1 MKVMRKNFVTMIVVI
16 LLALSLACSLAPRL
30 GDQTVAPKSVEATE
44 TSVMPVP
51 SPTMTPRPMPSPT
64 PTAASPVCVTSGQV
78 APLANVS
85 FDAYPAAILDYL
97 NSGATPDQLE
107 TALVDAAV
115 ANRPV
120 AVLDADLNA
129 DGKLDLAVSI
139 FNPAS
144 SLVTPESTLLV
155 YLCEANEYTL
165 AFQQTEDTG
174 AILWHFRDL
183 DADGMAE
190 LIFSRSQCGAHT
202 CFETYHILSWSPGGI
217 QDTVLE
223 GSNELP
229 YPVLELQDPDGDR
242 RFDILITGSGFGSV
256 GAGPQ
261 RPKTVVY
268 AYIPEQSGWARYDTI
283 LGKSNYRIHVLQD
296 AEIAARDG
304 DYTAATD
311 LYQRVIEDPN
321 LLDWVSPEEERADLS
336 AYAEFKLV
344 VMHTALDQPDRAK
357 ESFNRMGESI
367 AASAPQSGYV
377 DLAQTFLSAYDTSG
391 LQAGCSAVESY
402 AEANVEAILLPL
414 NSFGYGNP
422 GYTAADLCPYR

>member
-1 MKVMRKNFVTMIVVI
+1 
-16 LLALSLACSLAPRL
+16 
-30 GDQTVAPKSVEATE
+30 
-44 TSVMPVP
+44 
-51 SPTMTPRPMPSPT
+51 
-64 PTAASPVCVTSGQV
+64 
-78 APLANVS
+78 
-85 FDAYPAAILDYL
+85 
-97 NSGATPDQLE
+97 
-107 TALVDAAV
+107 
-115 ANRPV
+115 
-120 AVLDADLNA
+120 
-129 DGKLDLAVSI
+129 
-139 FNPAS
+139 
-144 SLVTPESTLLV
+144 
-155 YLCEANEYTL
+155 
-165 AFQQTEDTG
+165 
-174 AILWHFRDL
+174 
-183 DADGMAE
+183 
-190 LIFSRSQCGAHT
+190 
-202 CFETYHILSWSPGGI
+202 
-217 QDTVLE
+217 VLE

-304 DYTAATD
+304 DYAAAID

-321 LLDWVSPEEERADLS
+321 LLDWVNPENERADLS